1 MKKKG
6 LRITILLLVFTVFL
20 LLGVRWA
27 ERDNRLNLTMVR
39 IDNSSLVDSAV
50 IAEELRPYL
59 GRSLLKINTD
69 SLEAVLL
76 TLGGVD
82 SVSVRI
88 EYPETIIV
96 LFSTRAPAVLLAY
109 SSGTVPVTRSGHV
122 LPVSWGNDQL
132 PVIRITG
139 TPDERVIRSALDLFI
154 KYEFSHFVSMSVS
167 NNAIVL
173 VENGTRIILDPD
185 QATENWLSWQ
195 SIREIIGH
203 RIDEVDLRYGGQ
215 AVLRSTE
222 ET

>member
-6 LRITILLLVFTVFL
+6 LRITILLLIFTVFL

-27 ERDNRLNLTMVR
+27 ERSNRLNLTMVR
-39 IDNSSLVDSAV
+39 IDNSSLVDSAA
-50 IAEELRPYL
+50 IAELLRPYL
-59 GRSLLKINTD
+59 GRSLLQINTD
-69 SLEAVLL
+69 SLEAVLKA
-76 TLGGVD
+76 LGGVD

-109 SSGTVPVTRSGHV
+109 SSGTVPVTSSGHV